1 MMLDGRRKP
10 WAKLL
15 HADENGKKVETF
27 DMSPAIESLDLM
39 KEFMQSSISLT
50 SLFAFGMLAG
60 SLGLSGE
67 DEETKRR
74 KRMAYYQGWQFMYD
88 PLQIENDWRNQDAIF
103 LDNIPG
109 LNALFAVTTKDD
121 ASGYRS
127 MAKMHW
133 IVKQFVSPLL
143 GFERYMETGDW
154 RQIMWGFEDAV
165 NSFPIINLRTWTD
178 ATALAKELAAASR
191 DQEQL
196 GTDLGAAKGYGL
208 MTQLVM
214 TYEQMLFENSF
225 VNALYVMS
233 DEYDRDPYVKVE
245 RDEYGNIISDRM
257 VNPEGTNALDTFQDP
272 VTGDIRQGYTKN
284 DDKTAFQMGRAE
296 KNLSY
301 ALFKS
306 LTTGNFNLSESPW
319 LRQNMAV
326 KQRKINLEGID
337 TQTAKDLILSIW
349 NNETGMEELTYDGD
363 RVILNGIAAK
373 SLTLDSP
380 ALQGFYLTQDQRKQI
395 EQDWFADLIVQG
407 VELHNLSLS
416 DAKSRAWDMW
426 LGQNDYAN
434 VQGLRSIVYSKQIPE
449 KATVTYN
456 QLNTTYIQGPDGQM
470 WATGVTRDTLMDV
483 LGLKPIKRFLTGNN
497 QLGVDE
503 RLNNTDAVFN
513 LNTGMRGLKRQ
524 EESYH
529 VKTDEELLKE
539 SMDDLK
545 EFLKKNF
552 DDIKGNSW
560 VDWSKGYGNPR
571 YRSRGYSRGGGG
583 GGGGGYAPRVDIGGA
598 IREPYY
604 KDVRVADAGN
614 VSIRR
619 ANLRRERFSSDRGRL
634 KPWQ

>member
-1 MMLDGRRKP
+1 
-10 WAKLL
+10 
-15 HADENGKKVETF
+15 
-27 DMSPAIESLDLM
+27 
-39 KEFMQSSISLT
+39 
-50 SLFAFGMLAG
+50 
-60 SLGLSGE
+60 
-67 DEETKRR
+67 
-74 KRMAYYQGWQFMYD
+74 
-88 PLQIENDWRNQDAIF
+88 
-103 LDNIPG
+103 
-109 LNALFAVTTKDD
+109 
-121 ASGYRS
+121 
-127 MAKMHW
+127 
-133 IVKQFVSPLL
+133 
-143 GFERYMETGDW
+143 
-154 RQIMWGFEDAV
+154 
-165 NSFPIINLRTWTD
+165 
-178 ATALAKELAAASR
+178 
-191 DQEQL
+191 
-196 GTDLGAAKGYGL
+196 
-208 MTQLVM
+208 
-214 TYEQMLFENSF
+214 
-225 VNALYVMS
+225 
-233 DEYDRDPYVKVE
+233 
-245 RDEYGNIISDRM
+245 
-257 VNPEGTNALDTFQDP
+257 
-272 VTGDIRQGYTKN
+272 
-284 DDKTAFQMGRAE
+284 
-296 KNLSY
+296 
-301 ALFKS
+301 
-306 LTTGNFNLSESPW
+306 
-319 LRQNMAV
+319 MAV
-326 KQRKINLEGID
+326 KQRKINLEGVD

-380 ALQGFYLTQDQRKQI
+380 VLQGFYLTQDQRKQI

-470 WATGVTRDTLMDV
+470 WATGIARDTLMDV

-539 SMDDLK
+539 SMDALK

-571 YRSRGYSRGGGG
+571 YRSRGYSRGGGGG